1 MSYFEKKTILI
12 TGASS
17 GIGAELARQLHSLG
31 ANIFLLARRTD
42 RLEQLARELDP
53 ENKRLGWLQADVT
66 QVNQLQEAVR
76 KCLDQFGSLH
86 IVIAN
91 AGFGVAGNVSDL
103 KVEDYRRQFETNV
116 FGVLNTVYAVEA
128 PLQKS
133 KGQLVLLGSV
143 AGFVPLPG
151 NSPYTMSKFSV
162 RALAKALQYEW
173 KAKGIA
179 VTHLAPGF
187 VDSDIRRTDNLGQL
201 KQDHPDPI
209 PSWIRVS
216 TPVAVREMIRAI
228 QKKKAE
234 RVITG
239 HGKIIQAV
247 NQFFPKLIPWIIG
260 AFGLKSRPEPK

>member
-1 MSYFEKKTILI
+1 MTNFENKTVLI

-17 GIGAELARQLHSLG
+17 GIGAELSRQLYGLG
-31 ANIFLLARRTD
+31 AKIFLVARRTD
-42 RLEQLARELDP
+42 RLEQLAKELNST
-53 ENKRLGWLQADVT
+53 EGKVSWAKADVT
-66 QVNQLQEAVR
+66 QPKELAEAVSQ
-76 KCLDQFGSLH
+76 CLGKFGSLD

-103 KVEDYRRQFETNV
+103 QVEDYRRQFETNV
-116 FGVLNTVYAVEA
+116 FGVLNTVYAVEKS
-128 PLQKS
+128 LEKS

-173 KAKGIA
+173 KNKGIS

-187 VDSDIRRTDNLGQL
+187 VDSDIRRTDNAGNL
-201 KQDHPDPI
+201 KEDHPDPI

-216 TPVAVREMIRAI
+216 TPIAVKEMVRAI
-228 QKKKAE
+228 QKKKPQK
-234 RVITG
+234 VITG
-239 HGKIIQAV
+239 HGKLILV
-247 NQFFPKLIPWIIG
+247 FNQYFPGLIPWIVG
-260 AFGLKSRPEPK
+260 AFGLRSRPEPK